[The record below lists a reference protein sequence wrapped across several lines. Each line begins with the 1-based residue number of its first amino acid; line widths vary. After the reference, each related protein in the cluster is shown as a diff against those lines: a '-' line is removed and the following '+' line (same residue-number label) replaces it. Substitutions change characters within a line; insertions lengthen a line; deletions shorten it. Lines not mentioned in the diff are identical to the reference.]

1 MRGNKF
7 FKSFFLTI
15 IFFLFSVVAFAQ
27 QSGTIKGTISYAD
40 DGKPLVGVNVQIVQL
55 KRSVQTDE
63 KGSYELT
70 DIPAGIYTI
79 VAHLEGFPN
88 LARSVTVSAGATEN
102 ADFQMR
108 LTGVNAQVTIT
119 ASGDEQSTF
128 DAFQSVNSVDPN
140 KILDRANPSLGEV
153 LEKETGVAKRSFG
166 PGSSR
171 PVIRGFDGDRVL
183 VLQDGIRSG
192 SVSSQSGDHGE
203 PVDALSVERLEVVK
217 GPATLLYGS
226 NAIGGV
232 VNAVSGT
239 DDDKH
244 PGLRGY
250 LSGLGGSFRQGGL
263 SGGAEYGWGNWL
275 IFGSGS
281 LQRYG
286 DYTTPEGRIFNSKTS
301 SGNGSGGAG
310 YFADKGFFS
319 VRYTYDKRRYGI
331 PFASLFEGG
340 EEEEGA
346 GGGGAAVDDDP
357 IDLLMR
363 YHNIKTSAGFRNLDS
378 FITGF
383 KGTFN
388 YTKYKHQELEDTVV
402 GTTFFNN
409 TYSYRGVFEQHK
421 YKSLTGR
428 FGVEGFHRDYETVG
442 TEALIPGKVK
452 HNSFSA
458 FVLEELDFNR
468 VKFQFGGR
476 VENNRYN
483 ASDALLPNR
492 SFTGFSGAAGVR
504 VGLWKGGA
512 FVANYTRSDRAP
524 ALEELYNNGPHIGT
538 LTFEVGNADLRRES
552 GNGVDFSVRHLGSRF
567 RTEVNFFYYKL
578 KNFVFLAPT
587 GEVED
592 GLPVAEYLQG
602 DSRYSGVEFNFDAR
616 LNKYFY
622 FNGGLDYVSA
632 ELENGT
638 PLPRIPPLRGRL
650 ELDARYKNFSF
661 RPEVVLVRD
670 QDRLYT
676 NETRTAG
683 YGLFNMIV
691 SYTVANENMAHIFSI
706 NGYNLTNKLYRSHL
720 SFIKELAPE
729 SGRGVRA
736 TYTLRFF

>member
-1 MRGNKF
+1 MQGNNF
-7 FKSFFLTI
+7 FKSFFLAG
-15 IFFLFSVVAFAQ
+15 FFLLFSVVSFAQ
-27 QSGTIKGTISYAD
+27 QSGTLKGKISYAD
-40 DGKPLVGVNVQIVQL
+40 DDKPLSGVNVQIVQL

-63 KGSYELT
+63 KGNYELT
-70 DIPAGIYTI
+70 NIPTGIYTV

-88 LARSVTVSAGATEN
+88 LARSVTINAGGTEN

-128 DAFQSVNSVDPN
+128 DSFQSVTVVDTN
-140 KILDRANPSLGEV
+140 KILDRANPSLGEI

-183 VLQDGIRSG
+183 VLQDGVRSG
-192 SVSSQSGDHGE
+192 SVGSQSGDHGE
-203 PVDALSVERLEVVK
+203 PVDALAVERLEVVK

-250 LSGLGGSFRQGGL
+250 LSGLAGSFRQGGL
-263 SGGAEYGWGNWL
+263 SSGAEYGWDNWL
-275 IFGSGS
+275 IFASGS

-286 DYTTPEGRIFNSKTS
+286 DYSSPDGRIFNSKTS
-301 SGNGSGGAG
+301 SGNGSAGAG
-310 YFADKGFFS
+310 YFGDKGFFS

-340 EEEEGA
+340 EEEGA
-346 GGGGAAVDDDP
+346 DGGTTIDDKP

-409 TYSYRGVFEQHK
+409 TYSYRGIFDQRK
-421 YKSLTGR
+421 YKKLTGH
-428 FGVEGFHRDYETVG
+428 FGVEGFHRNFETIGV
-442 TEALIPGKVK
+442 EALIPGKVK
-452 HNSFSA
+452 HNSLSA
-458 FVLEELDFNR
+458 FALEELDFNR

-476 VENNRYN
+476 VENNRYD

-492 SFTGFSGAAGVR
+492 SFTGFSGATGVR
-504 VGLWKGGA
+504 IGLWKGGA

-538 LTFEVGNADLRRES
+538 LTFEAGNSNLRREQ
-552 GNGVDFSVRHLGSRF
+552 GDGVDFSVRHLASRF

-578 KNFVFLAPT
+578 KNFIFLAPT
-587 GEVED
+587 GEIED
-592 GLPVAEYLQG
+592 GLPVAEYIQG
-602 DSRYSGVEFNFDAR
+602 NSRYSGVEFNFDAT
-616 LNKYFY
+616 LNKHLY

-632 ELENGT
+632 ELKNGT
-638 PLPRIPPLRGRL
+638 PLPRIPPLRARL
-650 ELDARYKNFSF
+650 ELDARFKNFGF
-661 RPEVVLVRD
+661 RPELVLVRD
-670 QDRLYT
+670 QNRLYT

-683 YGLFNMIV
+683 YGLVNLIV
-691 SYTVANENMAHIFSI
+691 SYTVAKDNTAHIFSV
-706 NGYNLTNKLYRSHL
+706 NGYNLTNKLYRNHL

-729 SGRGVRA
+729 TGRGIRA
-736 TYTLRFF
+736 AYTLRFF